1 MDKKP
6 NVSVI
11 VPVYNSSKYLRE
23 SLSSLQQQTYQ
34 DFEVLLVNDG
44 STDDSLSI
52 CEEFASNDARFKV
65 FSKSNGGVS
74 SARNYGLDK
83 AVGKYVTFMDNDD
96 YVYPDWLEHMARE
109 IGDCDLLICNFAQ
122 CNRGGQKCR
131 NQQLRERVV
140 CKTRDDF
147 NRHMGTAIDYFCFG
161 QIWRQLFLKSIID
174 EHHLKFENI
183 QNEDTLFSY
192 TFFTYVKSVVKTDFQ
207 GYCFIHNEGS
217 LGHHHHYI
225 AEYNWIKRMEGIHL
239 SLIKKYDVKN
249 KAYFGRLN
257 NRFAI
262 HVASFLCKGYYKDT
276 KVPYSIRQQRWKTI
290 SRDQWFKKLKISDI
304 DSIQRRILLLICRWH
319 LNVVLDPLLSFA
331 LKNH

>member
-1 MDKKP
+1 METKP

-23 SLSSLQQQTYQ
+23 SLSSLMQQTYQ
-34 DFEVLLVNDG
+34 NFEVLLVNDG

-52 CEEFASNDARFKV
+52 CEEFASNDSRFKV

-83 AVGKYVTFMDNDD
+83 AVGRYVTFMDNDD
-96 YVYPDWLEHMARE
+96 YVYPDWLEYMVSE
-109 IGDCDLLICNFAQ
+109 IDDCDLLICNFTQ
-122 CNRGGQKCR
+122 CNRGGQKYR
-131 NQQLRERVV
+131 NQLLRKRVV
-140 CKTRDDF
+140 CKNKDDF
-147 NRHMGTAIDYFCFG
+147 NRYLGSAIDYSCFG
-161 QIWRQLFLKSIID
+161 QIWRQLFLKSIIGD
-174 EHHLKFENI
+174 NHLRFVNI

-192 TFFTYVKSVVKTDFQ
+192 TYFTCIESVVKTDFE

-225 AEYNWIKRMEGIHL
+225 AEYNWIKRMEDIHS
-239 SLIKKYDVKN
+239 SLIRKYDVN
-249 KAYFGRLN
+249 DKAYFGRLN

-262 HVASFLCKGYYKDT
+262 HVCSFLCKGYYKDT
-276 KVPYSIRQQRWKTI
+276 KVTYRVRQQRWKMI
-290 SRDQWFKKLKISDI
+290 QQDLWFKKLRIADV
-304 DSIQRRILLLICRWH
+304 DSLQRQILMLICRCH
-319 LNVVLDPLLSFA
+319 LNVILDPLLSIV

>member
-1 MDKKP
+1 MEEKP
-6 NVSVI
+6 KVSVI

-65 FSKSNGGVS
+65 FSKPNGGVS
-74 SARNYGLDK
+74 SARNYGLDR

-96 YVYPDWLEHMARE
+96 YVYPDWLEYMARE
-109 IGDCDLLICNFAQ
+109 IVDCDLLICNFAQ
-122 CNRGGQKCR
+122 FDRGGQKQRNANIGKNVICR
-131 NQQLRERVV
+131 
-140 CKTRDDF
+140 THDDF
-147 NRHMGTAIDYFCFG
+147 CKHIGKEIDYNCYG
-161 QIWRQLFLKSIID
+161 AVWRQLFLKSVID
-174 EHHLKFENI
+174 AHHLRFEDI
-183 QNEDTLFSY
+183 QYEDILFSY
-192 TFFTYVKSVVKTDFQ
+192 SFLIFAKSVVKTNFE

-225 AEYNWIKRMEGIHL
+225 AEYNWIKRMEDIHL
-239 SLIKKYDVKN
+239 SLIKKYGVRN
-249 KAYFGRLN
+249 RAYFGRLN

-262 HVASFLCKGYYKDT
+262 HVSSFLCKGYYKDT

-290 SRDQWFKKLKISDI
+290 SRDKWFKNLKISDV
-304 DSIQRRILLLICRWH
+304 DSLQRRILLLICRWH
-319 LNVVLDPLLSFA
+319 LNVVLDPLLLKV